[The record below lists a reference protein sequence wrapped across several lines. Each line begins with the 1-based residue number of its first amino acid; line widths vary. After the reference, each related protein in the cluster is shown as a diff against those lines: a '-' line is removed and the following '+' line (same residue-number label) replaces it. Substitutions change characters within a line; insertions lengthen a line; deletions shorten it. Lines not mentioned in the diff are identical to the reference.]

1 MREGTR
7 YVRESRVGEF
17 AGTEESLATIVD
29 GQTGEY
35 EVALWVED
43 GKVVHRCTCPSWRN
57 PCKHEVAAV
66 LALKQGLSNV
76 ALESEEE
83 TADVHMPTE
92 DAPSFGEGR
101 ARKLLEKVPD
111 PVETRLRALEE
122 RRVAGKREKLQ
133 VYRSEPPYFE
143 VRSASDFMYRVHV
156 RGGHDGPHSCT
167 CPDFEANRL
176 HTCKHVERIRI
187 YLRNRRT
194 KLTPAFKRA
203 VMRPRIYLHF
213 GEVVEPRLFGQPRGR
228 GAPLVRG
235 AFDENGLP
243 LRPLSV
249 DPAKL
254 RRWLLKFGYHVE
266 EEALSWLDHRIGRM
280 PRLPRGT
287 IKKLASRPRLAPYPY
302 QWEGAAFLAGRG
314 RALLADE
321 MGLGKTVQAILAASA
336 LARAKPAATRITV
349 VCPASLRG
357 GWKEEIQRWIGKE
370 AVLLEGRAD
379 VRAEV
384 IASRPPWMITH
395 YEQVLRDYRHHRAAP
410 PDLLII
416 DEAQRA
422 KGLQARTARVLKAI
436 DTRYVFALTG
446 TPLEN
451 RLEDAYAIAQLI
463 DQRLLPP
470 LWQVDRDHF
479 VRDEKGRRVVF
490 YRNLDVLRSNL
501 APAFLRRRKEDVSL
515 QLPERVQSLSMVG
528 MHPEV
533 KATYGDVMYQVTII
547 ANKKVI
553 LPADLERMLRL
564 LTIARRCCNG
574 PHMLGLEV
582 DDRKVEKLQELEHSL
597 KDLCIGE
604 GRKAVVFSE
613 WTDMT
618 DRVEGLCKRMDL
630 PVHHLHGRVSV
641 KKRPAMIRDF
651 TGCKGPAV
659 FISTDAGGVGLN
671 LQAAD
676 VLINLDLPWNP
687 AKLEQRI
694 GRIHRIGSKQTVQ
707 VLLIVCKGSVEE
719 KILLLHK
726 TKRDVFKNIWAEDGE
741 KVILAPGGSGHFKAM
756 IQALLDTHQPDVEE
770 EAGALTAAVA
780 AAGDAAKEA
789 AVTTV
794 RAPGP
799 NGGMVG
805 KRPRESS
812 KAGKGK
818 PAPEPTPAVQQAVVD
833 PTAVA
838 TAVAAVAPTLP
849 ADHRQSLA
857 TVFRALADALE
868 K

>member
-17 AGTEESLATIVD
+17 AGTEESLATIVN
-29 GQTGEY
+29 GKTGEY
-35 EVALWVED
+35 EVALWGEE
-43 GKVVHRCTCPSWRN
+43 GKLVHRCTCPSWRN

-76 ALESEEE
+76 SLEDEEE
-83 TADVHMPTE
+83 AADVSMPVG
-92 DAPSFGEGR
+92 DKSGFDEGR

-111 PVETRLRALEE
+111 PVETRQRALEE
-122 RRVAGKREKLQ
+122 RRIAGRREKLR
-133 VYRSEPPYFE
+133 VCRSEPPYFE

-156 RGGHDGPHSCT
+156 RGSHDGPHSCT

-176 HTCKHVERIRI
+176 HSCKHVERIRT
-187 YLRNRRT
+187 YLRNRRS
-194 KLTPAFKRA
+194 KLTAGFKRA

-213 GEVVEPRLFGQPRGR
+213 GEVVEPRLFGRPRGR
-228 GAPLVRG
+228 GAPQVRD
-235 AFDENGLP
+235 AFDEKGLP

-249 DPAKL
+249 DLVKL
-254 RRWLLKFGYHVE
+254 KRWLLKFGSHVE
-266 EEALSWLDHRIGRM
+266 AEALSWLDHRLGRM
-280 PRLPRGT
+280 PRLPRGS

-302 QWEGAAFLAGRG
+302 QWEGAAFLARRG

-336 LARAKPAATRITV
+336 LARAKPAATHVTV
-349 VCPASLRG
+349 ICPASLRG

-370 AVLLEGRAD
+370 AVLLEGKAE

-384 IASRPPWMITH
+384 IASRPPWLITH
-395 YEQVLRDYRHHRAAP
+395 YEQVLRDFRHHRAVP

-451 RLEDAYAIAQLI
+451 RLEEAYAIAQLI

-515 QLPERVQSLSMVG
+515 QLPGRVQSLSMVK
-528 MHPEV
+528 MHPAVE
-533 KATYGDVMYQVTII
+533 ATYGDVMYQVAII
-547 ANKKVI
+547 ASKKVI
-553 LPADLERMLRL
+553 LPADLDRMLRL

-582 DDRKVEKLQELEHSL
+582 DDRKVDKLQELEHSL
-597 KDLCIGE
+597 KDLCLGE

-618 DRVEGLCKRMDL
+618 DRVQGLCERMEL

-651 TGCKGPAV
+651 TDCKGPAV
-659 FISTDAGGVGLN
+659 FVSTDAGGVGLN

-707 VLLIVCKGSVEE
+707 VLLFVCKESVEE

-726 TKRDVFKNIWAEDGE
+726 TKRNVFKNIWAEDGDNIIE
-741 KVILAPGGSGHFKAM
+741 APGGSGHFKAM
-756 IQALLDTHQPDVEE
+756 IKALLETHLPGVEE
-770 EAGALTAAVA
+770 DAGESPAAVA
-780 AAGDAAKEA
+780 AGDSTGVEA
-789 AVTTV
+789 VSTG

-799 NGGMVG
+799 NGGLADDQ
-805 KRPRESS
+805 PRESG
-812 KAGKGK
+812 KARKDK
-818 PAPEPTPAVQQAVVD
+818 PVAEPALALQPSAVD
-833 PTAVA
+833 PAAVA
-838 TAVAAVAPTLP
+838 AAVAAVAPTLP

-868 K
+868 G